1 MQEKKD
7 AYIKANN
14 IIPSKNS
21 ENKFKKDISLT
32 EITDL
37 TQKDINVLL
46 YEASTTL
53 SQWKFLC
60 QQCTATDDK

>member
-7 AYIKANN
+7 AYVKANK

-21 ENKFKKDISLT
+21 ENKFKKNISLT
-32 EITDL
+32 EISDL
-37 TQKDINVLL
+37 TQKDVSVLL

-53 SQWKFLC
+53 SSWKFLC
-60 QQCTATDDK
+60 QQCTVTDNK